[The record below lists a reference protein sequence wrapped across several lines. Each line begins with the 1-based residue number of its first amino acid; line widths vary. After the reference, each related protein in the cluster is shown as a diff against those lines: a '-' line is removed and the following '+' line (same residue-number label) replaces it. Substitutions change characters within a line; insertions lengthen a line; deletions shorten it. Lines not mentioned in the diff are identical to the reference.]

1 MKPTPKKEFIYILT
15 NPSFPGKVKIGR
27 SKDIAQRLR
36 TFETGVPTPFKCE
49 YCCEV
54 EDAQRVEKAFKVIF
68 RPNRINGKEFYEILP
83 YQAAEVLR
91 LIGGEDQA
99 EQFNAEEE
107 KQFPAQ
113 TKSSRFKFAEMGI
126 PVGATLSYVRDDSVK
141 ATVCDK
147 NRVKYND
154 KLQSLSALT
163 KELTGYIIRP
173 TQYWEYEGRN
183 LLNIYN
189 ATYPSKE

>member
-1 MKPTPKKEFIYILT
+1 MDPKKEFIYILT
-15 NPSFPGKVKIGR
+15 NPSFTGMVKIGR
-27 SKDIAQRLR
+27 SKDVAKRLK

-54 EDAQRVEKAFKVIF
+54 EDAQRVENAFKVIF
-68 RPNRINGKEFYEILP
+68 RPYRIKGKEFYEILP

-91 LIGGEDQA
+91 LIGGKDQA
-99 EQFNAEEE
+99 ERFNAEEE
-107 KQFPAQ
+107 KQIPVQ
-113 TKSSRFKFAEMGI
+113 SKSPQFKFADMGI
-126 PVGATLSYVRDDSVK
+126 PIGATLSYVRDENIN
-141 ATVCDK
+141 ATVCEK
-147 NRVKYND
+147 NKVKYND

-173 TQYWEYEGRN
+173 TQYWEYEGEN

-189 ATYPSKE
+189 ATYPSIG